1 MNFSIYLTTL
11 EFAQLRKC
19 PKANIL
25 AQVQRTGQCD
35 GVTPHRLPNGSYS
48 WEAKEVY
55 QALRMI
61 PPRGDSPADDFR
73 NLLCDRT
80 GADPYQAHLITSE
93 LLRHSVGGADKD
105 QDTREAVEDLD
116 AFLLLHS
123 ALQARVG
130 NTLAFHEEL
139 FSNHDWL
146 KFELIAS
153 RVERDSGNLVQA
165 LRVNADRTVAV

>member
-19 PKANIL
+19 PKSNIL

-35 GVTPHRLPNGSYS
+35 GVTPRRLPNGSYS

-55 QALRMI
+55 QALRII
-61 PPRGDSPADDFR
+61 PPRGDSSADDFR

-93 LLRHSVGGADKD
+93 LLRHSVGGADRD
-105 QDTREAVEDLD
+105 QDTKETFEDLT
-116 AFLLLHS
+116 AFLLLLT
-123 ALQARVG
+123 AILARVG
-130 NTLAFHEEL
+130 NTFVFHDEV
-139 FSNHDWL
+139 FSNTEWL
-146 KFELIAS
+146 EFESIADRIES
-153 RVERDSGNLVQA
+153 DAGNLVQA
-165 LRVNADRTVAV
+165 LRVNAHRTVAA